1 MKRILLIVGGEFER
15 VKRSALAALA
25 KVGLGTRRFK
35 RSKPGKRAWTRS
47 AIAAKEKT
55 LPAAGEGL
63 LGRIVGVE
71 SHASLLKIEFWTGVR
86 LFSTLSFVRSPL

>member
-1 MKRILLIVGGEFER
+1 M
-15 VKRSALAALA
+15 KRSALAALA